1 MLFYLT
7 ALVVV
12 LLDQAT
18 KLWIRANLA
27 IGETL
32 FRVGFVRI
40 IRIPPNPGGAF
51 GIFQGYLS
59 ILTIVSAVM
68 TVILLLSPVLFFR
81 RISFLDNKFSRFV
94 FGLILG
100 GTVGNLIDRAQP
112 ALGGVTDFID
122 VGFWP
127 TFNVADS
134 AITIGMVFFIVYF
147 FRLTLSG
154 KI

>member
-1 MLFYLT
+1 MLFYFT
-7 ALVVV
+7 ALII
-12 LLDQAT
+12 LILDQVT
-18 KLWIRANLA
+18 KLWIRANLN

-32 FRVGFVRI
+32 FRFGFIRI
-40 IRIPPNPGGAF
+40 IRIPPNSGAAF

-59 ILTIVSAVM
+59 VLTIISAVM
-68 TVILLLSPVLFFR
+68 TVILILAPVLFFR
-81 RISFLDNKFSRFV
+81 RIPWLNNLFVRFIL
-94 FGLILG
+94 GLVLG

-134 AITIGMVFFIVYF
+134 AITIGIVLFIVCV
-147 FRLTLSG
+147 FRLTLSN